1 MLGTLRRARN
11 VDAIGCPRP
20 SAIHRKWIYVV
31 LMKRS
36 ILALLCFAFSS
47 VALVSA
53 HGQEVPSAT
62 ERVLTVRVGGL
73 ASAFQPDYAGDPQV
87 GAQTGP
93 QRLYGVG
100 AYVDARFTRW
110 IQPEVEMRWGRFN
123 EYQSGLQN
131 QPIDENTYSIG
142 DRVPIITFHKF
153 TPYGKVLVGLGNASW
168 LNGTAFVLTYG
179 GGVDYRLN
187 RKFTIRCADFEYQ
200 QWPVTSVDPLGGTTS
215 FTIRPYGLNAGLSY
229 RVF

>member
-1 MLGTLRRARN
+1 
-11 VDAIGCPRP
+11 
-20 SAIHRKWIYVV
+20 
-31 LMKRS
+31 MKRS
-36 ILALLCFAFSS
+36 ILGLLCFAFSS

-53 HGQEVPSAT
+53 HGQVVPSAT
-62 ERVLTVRVGGL
+62 ERAFSVRAGAL
-73 ASAFQPDYAGDPQV
+73 ASAFQPDYTNESA
-87 GAQTGP
+87 AITGP

-100 AYVDARFTRW
+100 GYVDARFTRW
-110 IQPEVEMRWGRFN
+110 IQPEFEVRFLRFN
-123 EYQSGLQN
+123 EFDN
-131 QPIDENTYSIG
+131 VDENTYSIG
-142 DRVPIITFHKF
+142 DRIPIKTFHKF

>member
-1 MLGTLRRARN
+1 
-11 VDAIGCPRP
+11 
-20 SAIHRKWIYVV
+20 
-31 LMKRS
+31 MKRS
-36 ILALLCFAFSS
+36 ILALLCFAFLS

-53 HGQEVPSAT
+53 HGQVVPSAT
-62 ERVLTVRVGGL
+62 ERAFSVRAGAL
-73 ASAFQPDYAGDPQV
+73 ASAFQPDYTNEGLAE
-87 GAQTGP
+87 TGP
-93 QRLYGVG
+93 YRLYGVG

-110 IQPEVEMRWGRFN
+110 IQPELEMRWGRFN
-123 EYQSGLQN
+123 EWTCNNQCSGV
-131 QPIDENTYSIG
+131 DENTYSIG

-187 RKFTIRCADFEYQ
+187 RKFTIRCADLEYQ
-200 QWPVTSVDPLGGTTS
+200 QWPVTSTGPLGSTS
-215 FTIRPYGLNAGLSY
+215 FTIHPYGLSAGLSY